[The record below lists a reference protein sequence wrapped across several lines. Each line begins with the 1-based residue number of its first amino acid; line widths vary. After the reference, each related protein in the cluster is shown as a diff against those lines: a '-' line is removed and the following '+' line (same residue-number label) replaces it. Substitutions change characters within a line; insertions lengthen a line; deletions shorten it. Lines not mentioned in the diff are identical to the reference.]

1 MWRGKPRVNSSSLE
15 PSLAFSSV
23 QSLGRVR
30 IFATPKIPDFR
41 ERQRDRRVWEPPVH
55 SHLEFHGGGR
65 GLSVLLKTVL
75 PPSSDVCLQVS
86 PGSATASTLLGRL
99 SKLGDPCTIVQGPNL
114 SWSPFP
120 LLPASLFCPLRR
132 WGDSITGW
140 WGKIFQCQPRLRV
153 WLPF

>member
-75 PPSSDVCLQVS
+75 PPSSDV
-86 PGSATASTLLGRL
+86 
-99 SKLGDPCTIVQGPNL
+99 
-114 SWSPFP
+114 
-120 LLPASLFCPLRR
+120 LPA
-132 WGDSITGW
+132 G
-140 WGKIFQCQPRLRV
+140 QPRLCHCLHTAWSAFQTGRPLHDRTGSQPLLV
-153 WLPF
+153 PLPPPPCLSVLPITKMRRQHYRMMGKNLPMPT